1 MHPVETDVLEP
12 VANVAEEDL
21 TATWLRQR
29 FAAPPAYEPATIGDG
44 WMHPRPGGFRS
55 AAVLVPVID
64 RDETLTVLFTRR
76 TAHLHDHAG
85 QISFPGG
92 RTEPG
97 EDAVQT
103 ALRETEEEIGLARD
117 RVHVLGELSQYTTVT
132 GYRVTPIVGVV
143 QPPFDLAPDEF
154 EVAEVFEVPL
164 AFLLDPTNHQR
175 NQLVHDGVR
184 RHYYALPY
192 GPYYIWG
199 ATAGMVMNLYRF
211 LTAEP

>member
-1 MHPVETDVLEP
+1 MPLVEDAVLESP
-12 VANVAEEDL
+12 PQLAEEDM
-21 TATWLRQR
+21 TAAWLRRR
-29 FAAPPAYEPATIGDG
+29 FAMPPAYEPATEGDG

-64 RDETLTVLFTRR
+64 RGDALTVLFTRR

-97 EDAVQT
+97 EDALQT
-103 ALRETEEEIGLARD
+103 ALRETEEEIGLARG
-117 RVHVLGELSQYTTVT
+117 RVHVLGELNCYTTVT
-132 GYRVTPIVGVV
+132 GYCVTPVVGVV
-143 QPPFDLAPDEF
+143 QPPFDLAPDDF

-184 RHYYALPY
+184 RHYYAMPY

-199 ATAGMVMNLYRF
+199 ATAGMLMNLYRF
-211 LTAEP
+211 LTAEQ